1 MFIHYLTRT
10 ERNGQENG
18 YDQTG
23 SDPGGFRGDHQRT
36 RDSEQ
41 FRGVDRRTGRRFGG
55 LSVPSLSGEG
65 RSDQRPARR
74 CAQDDHDRIY
84 ALADETNDI
93 RKIVRGIVEF
103 IIESAATNRPK
114 HKFLIMLLNDFSVE
128 INPDIRERI
137 RSIGD
142 TLIAVG
148 RKIMFCVTIH
158 PLKICILHWS
168 ESPCSTLLRGISSVS
183 GTRPAISGD

>member
-1 MFIHYLTRT
+1 MAKKMDMTKLDRIREASVEIISEHGILNSSVASIAERAGVSVGYLYRHYPGKVDLINDLLEDALRT
-10 ERNGQENG
+10 I
-18 YDQTG
+18 T
-23 SDPGGFRGDHQRT
+23 
-36 RDSEQ
+36 
-41 FRGVDRRTGRRFGG
+41 
-55 LSVPSLSGEG
+55 
-65 RSDQRPARR
+65 
-74 CAQDDHDRIY
+74 DRIY

-148 RKIMFCVTIH
+148 RKNNV
-158 PLKICILHWS
+158 
-168 ESPCSTLLRGISSVS
+168 LL
-183 GTRPAISGD
+183 

>member
-1 MFIHYLTRT
+1 MAKKMDMTKL
-10 ERNGQENG
+10 
-18 YDQTG
+18 
-23 SDPGGFRGDHQRT
+23 
-36 RDSEQ
+36 
-41 FRGVDRRTGRRFGG
+41 
-55 LSVPSLSGEG
+55 
-65 RSDQRPARR
+65 
-74 CAQDDHDRIY
+74 DRIREASVEIISEHGILNSSVASIAERAGVSVGY
-84 ALADETNDI
+84 LYRHYPGKVDLINDLLETNDI

-148 RKIMFCVTIH
+148 RKNNVLRDDTSVEDLYIALVGIPMQYLASRYKFGFGDETDDQRRLIE
-158 PLKICILHWS
+158 KI
-168 ESPCSTLLRGISSVS
+168 T
-183 GTRPAISGD
+183 AISLSAIQ